1 MPRGN
6 RVATNDVDLAD
17 QRLRQPGHSAGLLE
31 LFKWRFLLKLLVKK
45 ELRVRYRG
53 SVLGMVWSYVKPAVQ
68 LLVYYVAMGQFLGL
82 GRSIPGYVIYLFSG
96 MVMINFFN
104 EILSNTTRSIIFNA
118 PLVGKIY
125 LPRELF
131 PVSSVWVAFV
141 HVVPQIVV
149 LIIGALVMG
158 WRPGPVSIL
167 GGLAALLVVGMFAL
181 GVGLAFAAFDVY
193 FRDAENLV
201 DLLMMV
207 AIWVSPVFYQWHM
220 VADVLPQ
227 WAFTMYQLNPLA
239 LGVEL
244 SHYCFWMPVQGV
256 IPPGGDASQLLPGNF
271 TTVAV
276 LGTLIAVGCLVLG
289 QVIFHRLEGKFAQ
302 EL

>member
-1 MPRGN
+1 M
-6 RVATNDVDLAD
+6 ATNDVELAD
-17 QRLRQPGHSAGLLE
+17 QPLRHPGHSAGLLE
-31 LFKWRFLLKLLVKK
+31 LFKWRFLLNLLVKK

-53 SVLGMVWSYVKPAVQ
+53 SVLGMIWSYVKPAVQ
-68 LLVYYVAMGQFLGL
+68 LLVYYIAMGQFLGL

-149 LIIGALVMG
+149 LIVGALLMG
-158 WRPGPVSIL
+158 WRPGIMNIL
-167 GGLAALLVVGMFAL
+167 GGVAALLVIGMFAL
-181 GVGLAFAAFDVY
+181 GIGLAFAAFDVY

-220 VADVLPQ
+220 VADVVPQ
-227 WAFTMYQLNPLA
+227 WLFTLYQMNPLA
-239 LGVEL
+239 MGVEL
-244 SHYCFWMPVQGV
+244 SHYAFWMPVEGV
-256 IPPGGDASQLLPGNF
+256 IPAGQGPADLLPDNIATVWVFGQL
-271 TTVAV
+271 VAV
-276 LGTLIAVGCLVLG
+276 LSLVLG

>member
-1 MPRGN
+1 M
-6 RVATNDVDLAD
+6 ATNDVELAD
-17 QRLRQPGHSAGLLE
+17 QPLRHPGHSAGLLE
-31 LFKWRFLLKLLVKK
+31 LFKWRFLLNLLVKK

-53 SVLGMVWSYVKPAVQ
+53 SVLGMIWSYVKPAVQ
-68 LLVYYVAMGQFLGL
+68 LLVYYIAMGQFLGL

-149 LIIGALVMG
+149 LIVGALLMG
-158 WRPGPVSIL
+158 WRPGIMNIL
-167 GGLAALLVVGMFAL
+167 GGVAALLVIGMFAL
-181 GVGLAFAAFDVY
+181 GIGLAFAAFDVY

-220 VADVLPQ
+220 VADVVPQ
-227 WAFTMYQLNPLA
+227 WLFTLYQIDRKS
-239 LGVEL
+239 V
-244 SHYCFWMPVQGV
+244 V
-256 IPPGGDASQLLPGNF
+256 
-271 TTVAV
+271 
-276 LGTLIAVGCLVLG
+276 
-289 QVIFHRLEGKFAQ
+289 
-302 EL
+302 

>member
-1 MPRGN
+1 M
-6 RVATNDVDLAD
+6 ATNDVELAD
-17 QRLRQPGHSAGLLE
+17 QPLRHPGHSAGLLE
-31 LFKWRFLLKLLVKK
+31 LFKWRFLLNLLVKK

-53 SVLGMVWSYVKPAVQ
+53 SVLGMIWSYVKPAVQ
-68 LLVYYVAMGQFLGL
+68 LLVYYIAMGQFLGL
-82 GRSIPGYVIYLFSG
+82 GRAIPGYVVYLFSG

-149 LIIGALVMG
+149 LIVGALLMG
-158 WRPGPVSIL
+158 WRRGIMNIV
-167 GGLAALLVVGMFAL
+167 GGVAALLVIGMFAL
-181 GVGLAFAAFDVY
+181 GIGLAFAAFDVY

-201 DLLMMV
+201 ELLMMV

-220 VADVLPQ
+220 VADVLP
-227 WAFTMYQLNPLA
+227 
-239 LGVEL
+239 
-244 SHYCFWMPVQGV
+244 
-256 IPPGGDASQLLPGNF
+256 
-271 TTVAV
+271 
-276 LGTLIAVGCLVLG
+276 
-289 QVIFHRLEGKFAQ
+289 K
-302 EL
+302 

>member
-1 MPRGN
+1 M
-6 RVATNDVDLAD
+6 VASTNVDLAD
-17 QRLRQPGHSAGLLE
+17 EPLRAPGHSAGLLE
-31 LFKWRFLLKLLVKK
+31 LFRWRFLLKLLVKK

-53 SVLGMVWSYVKPAVQ
+53 SVLGMLWSYVKPAVQ
-68 LLVYYVAMGQFLGL
+68 LIVYYIAMGQFLGL
-82 GRSIPGYVIYLFSG
+82 GRSIPSYVVYLFSG

-118 PLVGKIY
+118 PLVGKIF

-149 LIIGALVMG
+149 LVVGALLMG
-158 WRPGPVSIL
+158 WRPGLVNL
-167 GGLAALLVVGMFAL
+167 LAGVLALVVICMFAL
-181 GVGLAFAAFDVY
+181 GIGLAFAAFDVY
-193 FRDAENLV
+193 FRDAENIIE
-201 DLLMMV
+201 LLMMV
-207 AIWVSPVFYQWHM
+207 AIWLSPVFYQWTM
-220 VADVLPQ
+220 VSN
-227 WAFTMYQLNPLA
+227 AFPTWLFTLYQLNPLA

-244 SHYCFWMPVQGV
+244 SHYAFWVPTNGV
-256 IPPGGDASQLLPGNF
+256 IPDGGAAADLMPPHWVIMSGVGVL
-271 TTVAV
+271 VA
-276 LGTLIAVGCLVLG
+276 LLVLVCG

>member
-1 MPRGN
+1 MAAN
-6 RVATNDVDLAD
+6 QVELAG
-17 QRLRQPGHSAGLLE
+17 QPLRHPGHSVGLLE
-31 LFKWRFLLKLLVKK
+31 LFRWRFLLGLLVKK

-53 SVLGMVWSYVKPAVQ
+53 SVLGMLWSYVKPAVQ
-68 LLVYYVAMGQFLGL
+68 LLVYYLAMGQFLGL

-131 PVSSVWVAFV
+131 PVSSLWVAFV

-149 LIIGALVMG
+149 LIIGALLMG
-158 WRPGPVSIL
+158 WRPGIL
-167 GGLAALLVVGMFAL
+167 NLAGGLVALLMVGLVAL
-181 GVGLAFAAFDVY
+181 GIGLAFAAFDVY
-193 FRDAENLV
+193 FRDAENLIE
-201 DLLMMV
+201 LLMMV

-220 VADVLPQ
+220 VADVLPG
-227 WAFTMYQLNPLA
+227 WLFTIYRVSPLA
-239 LGVEL
+239 MGVEL
-244 SHYCFWMPVQGV
+244 SHYCFWMPVEGV
-256 IPPGGDASQLLPGNF
+256 IPVGLHARDLMAPNQMTMAALSAVIAGVILVTGQL
-271 TTVAV
+271 
-276 LGTLIAVGCLVLG
+276 
-289 QVIFHRLEGKFAQ
+289 IFHRLEGKFAQ